1 MRDGCDF
8 VAACSVEGDSVRIN
22 LPLRR
27 DGHVFSRHGRGNC
40 LVPADEG
47 VALPC
52 RIRRSGNCRA
62 VVLRDRGNFT
72 AACSVEGD
80 GVLIYLPLRRD
91 GHIIGRHCRGN
102 FLVPAEEGIALSC
115 RVGGCG
121 DCRAVVLRD
130 RCNGTATCGVKGD
143 RVRIDLPLRRDGHVF
158 RRHGRGNFLIPADE
172 GVARSCRVG
181 RGGDIRSVV
190 LRNGRN
196 FTAACGIKGNCIFI
210 RVPNRIERQRL
221 VLRINSI
228 KAIHLFAAVHGR
240 PAGLGIACAGEQ
252 LAAQREDIVI
262 EFDIRYRIAVAV
274 FSGLI
279 GHIPCARDTH
289 IGLAGKLPEDGV
301 KPLSECVAQCGNLFI
316 CQRIVIR
323 QIALIQFLHFSGK
336 LRHGSLCGILRR
348 RAREQ
353 PHTVAHM
360 QIADILI
367 P

>member
-1 MRDGCDF
+1 M
-8 VAACSVEGDSVRIN
+8 
-22 LPLRR
+22 
-27 DGHVFSRHGRGNC
+27 
-40 LVPADEG
+40 
-47 VALPC
+47 
-52 RIRRSGNCRA
+52 
-62 VVLRDRGNFT
+62 
-72 AACSVEGD
+72 
-80 GVLIYLPLRRD
+80 
-91 GHIIGRHCRGN
+91 
-102 FLVPAEEGIALSC
+102 
-115 RVGGCG
+115 
-121 DCRAVVLRD
+121 
-130 RCNGTATCGVKGD
+130 
-143 RVRIDLPLRRDGHVF
+143 
-158 RRHGRGNFLIPADE
+158 
-172 GVARSCRVG
+172 
-181 RGGDIRSVV
+181 
-190 LRNGRN
+190 
-196 FTAACGIKGNCIFI
+196 
-210 RVPNRIERQRL
+210 
-221 VLRINSI
+221 RINSI
-228 KAIHLFAAVHGR
+228 KAIHLFAAVNGR
-240 PAGLGIACAGEQ
+240 PAYLRVPRAGEQ